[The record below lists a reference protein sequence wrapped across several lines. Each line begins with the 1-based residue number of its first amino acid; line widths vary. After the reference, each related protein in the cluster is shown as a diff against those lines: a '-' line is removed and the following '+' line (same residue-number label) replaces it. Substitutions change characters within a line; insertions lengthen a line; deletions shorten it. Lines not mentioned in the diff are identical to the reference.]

1 MSIESVSKESSIKK
15 TSIAPSKRWMMP
27 CLAGALFFFML
38 YAPFLPH
45 GPARS
50 AIAVFCS
57 AAFLWATGAFPLA
70 VTGILV
76 LALLPL
82 SGAMPAA
89 KTYQFFG
96 SDAVFFILSAFILA
110 SPVIRSGLSTR
121 VALLTLK
128 RFGTSPLR
136 LQIAVLLLGGIASF
150 FMSEHAVAAMIFPI
164 VLEIVYAANAKAGSR
179 FAIGMFL
186 ALAWGCI
193 IGGTATLL
201 GGARGPL
208 ALGILQSTTGQS
220 ISFLYWTML
229 AVPLSPILFAVAAF
243 ILNFIGKDEAVSLD
257 AARHFLKKRT
267 EALGVF
273 SKREKMTMFVALA
286 TVFCWAFFG
295 DRWGMGTIGLLG
307 VTAAFFLGIARW
319 QEVEE
324 DVNWGL
330 FLMYGSSIALS
341 SALRESGAANIV
353 ATALF
358 SGIQDPVIFLGLAV
372 IVTLLMTEIMSN
384 AAAVGVVLPMALPIA
399 EVLGIDLRA
408 VTLAVAVASGLGFLF
423 PMSTP
428 AIAIAVSTG
437 HVSTAHTFRYGVYL
451 EVVGLLVIIALILW
465 WWPLLGVGG

>member
-1 MSIESVSKESSIKK
+1 
-15 TSIAPSKRWMMP
+15 
-27 CLAGALFFFML
+27 
-38 YAPFLPH
+38 
-45 GPARS
+45 
-50 AIAVFCS
+50 
-57 AAFLWATGAFPLA
+57 
-70 VTGILV
+70 
-76 LALLPL
+76 
-82 SGAMPAA
+82 
-89 KTYQFFG
+89 
-96 SDAVFFILSAFILA
+96 
-110 SPVIRSGLSTR
+110 
-121 VALLTLK
+121 
-128 RFGTSPLR
+128 
-136 LQIAVLLLGGIASF
+136 
-150 FMSEHAVAAMIFPI
+150 
-164 VLEIVYAANAKAGSR
+164 
-179 FAIGMFL
+179 
-186 ALAWGCI
+186 
-193 IGGTATLL
+193 
-201 GGARGPL
+201 
-208 ALGILQSTTGQS
+208 
-220 ISFLYWTML
+220 
-229 AVPLSPILFAVAAF
+229 
-243 ILNFIGKDEAVSLD
+243 
-257 AARHFLKKRT
+257 
-267 EALGVF
+267 
-273 SKREKMTMFVALA
+273 
-286 TVFCWAFFG
+286 
-295 DRWGMGTIGLLG
+295 MGTIGLLG